1 MRTGTGRAG
10 RVAGVRVLRV
20 AIAAAFAFTLA
31 NCGGEGQPTLLMQA
45 QLRGP
50 TIAFESIDGPPL
62 PIFQK
67 LVANLSNEAEQHRI
81 LVVSRASQPAYR
93 VRGYLAALM
102 TQGHTH
108 IGWVWDVYD
117 AQKRRAFRIAG
128 EETFPGKTQDAW
140 RLLDDAMVSR
150 IAQTSMDQ
158 IVGFLGAPDIAF
170 ADAAAPALP
179 TAFAATSV
187 PALPAAFGEE

>member
-1 MRTGTGRAG
+1 MQTGTERAG
-10 RVAGVRVLRV
+10 RAAGVRVLRV
-20 AIAAAFAFTLA
+20 AIAAAFAFMLA
-31 NCGGEGQPTLLMQA
+31 NCGGEGQPALLMQA

-93 VRGYLAALM
+93 VRGYVAALM

-128 EETFPGKTQDAW
+128 EETFPGKTSDAW

-150 IAQTSMDQ
+150 ITRTSMDQ
-158 IVGFLGAPDIAF
+158 IVGFLGAPDIAV
-170 ADAAAPALP
+170 ADAGPPPLP
-179 TAFAATSV
+179 TAFAAASI
-187 PALPAAFGEE
+187 PALPAAFQE